1 MKKRGSSRRWL
12 AEHQRDPFVK
22 AARERGYRS
31 RAAFKL
37 LEIQD
42 RDRLLRPGMTIVD
55 LGAAPGG
62 WSQVAAELAG
72 PGGRVVA
79 TDILEM
85 QPISG
90 VEFVQGDFTADETE
104 TALRD
109 MLGPERRADLVISDM
124 APNLSGIRATDEAR
138 SALLAELA
146 ADTAAKLLAPG
157 GSFLCK
163 VFHGGDTERLIK
175 DLRRGYRKVVT
186 RKPDASRARSSEFY
200 VLAQGFGL

>member
-1 MKKRGSSRRWL
+1 
-12 AEHQRDPFVK
+12 
-22 AARERGYRS
+22 
-31 RAAFKL
+31 
-37 LEIQD
+37 
-42 RDRLLRPGMTIVD
+42 MTVVD

-72 PGGRVVA
+72 RGGRVVA

-85 QPISG
+85 TPISG
-90 VEFVQGDFTADETE
+90 VEFIQGDFTCDETE
-104 TALRD
+104 MALHE
-109 MLGPERRADLVISDM
+109 MLGQGGSADLVISDM

-146 ADTAAKLLAPG
+146 ADTATKLLAPG

-175 DLRRGYRKVVT
+175 DLRIRYRKVVT
-186 RKPDASRARSSEFY
+186 RKPTASRTRSSEFY